1 MALQKLCRI
10 FVTEDVLMYRKML
23 AYLLKSDEEIDL
35 HIFENGQACLD
46 HLHLEP
52 DLIILDYTLPDWTG
66 EEMLLKIK
74 SIHKEQMVIILSGLN
89 DPELIKDLFEIGA
102 YDYIV
107 KDKLTRIRLLKAV
120 QQLKTVLRLKLS
132 ILEYKS

>member
-10 FVTEDVLMYRKML
+10 FITEDDLMYRKML

-52 DLIILDYTLPDWTG
+52 DLIILDYTLPDCTG
-66 EEMLLKIK
+66 EEMLQKIK